1 MRSAIEWVGRY
12 GTVLMPL
19 GIIIGVAV
27 QPLAHLLFPL
37 LPFTVYLML
46 TIVLTRLDVERAI
59 AHLRRP
65 KVFIVSLIY
74 GLLLVPL
81 TMSLIATAL
90 PLSPGL
96 QTALVVYGT
105 APPNYAAAALA
116 FVMGLD
122 GALTVATIFAT
133 TALHPV
139 MTPLFVEAFTDG
151 TIRLSAAEL
160 GLRLAGLIGAAVV
173 SAFLL
178 NKWMGPQRR
187 KAASTLFDGL
197 NVLIMV
203 VFAIAL
209 MAGIPDRVIAQPLY
223 ALGLAALATGLH
235 VGLNLITVA
244 LFLVTGRERAMT
256 LGYAHAGRN
265 IAVVMGVLGSAAPP
279 DAWLFFAMLQFPIYC
294 LPMLLKPLYRK
305 LLRSP
310 ELT

>member
-96 QTALVVYGT
+96 QTALVIYGT

-160 GLRLAGLIGAAVV
+160 ALRLAGLIGAAVV

-178 NKWMGPQRR
+178 NKWMGAQRR
-187 KAASTLFDGL
+187 KQAATLFDGV
-197 NVLIMV
+197 NVLLMV

-209 MAGIPDRVIAQPLY
+209 MAGIPGRVMAQPLY
-223 ALGLAALATGLH
+223 ALALIGLATSLH
-235 VGLNLITVA
+235 VVLNLITVG
-244 LFLVTGRERAMT
+244 LFLVAGRERAMT

-294 LPMLLKPLYRK
+294 LPMLLKPLYRR
-305 LLRSP
+305 LLSQAP
-310 ELT
+310 SA